1 MSYIVTKTING
12 RQYQYL
18 QTSYRV
24 GKKVRTKSKYLG
36 PIAAASSFEH
46 VPRFDE
52 QKELERQRAKEAA
65 YNSMVER
72 FHREVGL
79 TVTQG
84 DPVPVEK
91 PPTEIF
97 FASRSANE
105 QPSKED
111 GPAEA
116 GPRDQ

>member
-24 GKKVRTKSKYLG
+24 GKKVRTRSKYLG
-36 PIAAASSFEH
+36 PVAAAASCGHF
-46 VPRFDE
+46 PKFDE
-52 QKELERQRAKEAA
+52 QKELERQRAEEAA
-65 YNSMVER
+65 YNTMVER

-84 DPVPVEK
+84 DPVLVEK
-91 PPTEIF
+91 PPTEISY
-97 FASRSANE
+97 ASQAPGDQS
-105 QPSKED
+105 SKED

-116 GPRDQ
+116 GPHDQ

>member
-36 PIAAASSFEH
+36 PIGAAASFQH

-52 QKELERQRAKEAA
+52 QKELERQHAEEKA
-65 YNSMVER
+65 YNAMVER

-79 TVTQG
+79 TVTRG
-84 DPVPVEK
+84 DPVPIEK
-91 PPTEIF
+91 PPTNMSY
-97 FASRSANE
+97 ASKG
-105 QPSKED
+105 SKADADHTD
-111 GPAEA
+111 GAA
-116 GPRDQ
+116 